1 MRICHFLSSKS
12 FAGIEQ
18 YVDEISQQQSKDN
31 EVIIICGRKIL
42 SKFNKKNVSLLSF
55 SSLGRNSPIG
65 QIRLAFLLRQIN
77 PDVISTWSKILK
89 EIKNSKLILK
99 TSSRKLANKRLQ

>member
-42 SKFNKKNVSLLSF
+42 SKFNKKNVLWKF
-55 SSLGRNSPIG
+55 QERKYTP
-65 QIRLAFLLRQIN
+65 
-77 PDVISTWSKILK
+77 
-89 EIKNSKLILK
+89 KN
-99 TSSRKLANKRLQ
+99 